1 MVIVFK
7 SNVSLVSCSG
17 VDADAK
23 DEEADD
29 SEDFDG
35 CEPEFHFAVKG
46 YGEEVDGCDDDPE
59 DSDEDSHVEI
69 WSPVLDD

>member
-1 MVIVFK
+1 MIVFE

-23 DEEADD
+23 EEEADD
-29 SEDFDG
+29 SEDFDR
-35 CEPEFHFAVKG
+35 CEPEFDFAVKG

-59 DSDEDSHVEI
+59 DSDEDSYVEI
-69 WSPVLDD
+69 WGPVLDD